1 VFEKFT
7 GNVLMSNQSTKPAR
21 LLFGA
26 ALTSLLLV
34 SACDRQGE
42 RLERARE
49 IADASLKQISG
60 ETVVDQPDKTDPMR
74 SVPVEAR
81 AIAGKVI
88 SDISGKPTNKP
99 AFAVLSVIAKPAD
112 IPPAEAMAEIEDGE
126 LYLEDD
132 AFLEEALDRR
142 QRRPLP
148 PVPRLRARWK
158 CSSRRWGFHRA

>member
-1 VFEKFT
+1 MLFGKLT
-7 GNVLMSNQSTKPAR
+7 GNVLMSNQSTKSAR
-21 LLFGA
+21 LLLGV

-34 SACDRQGE
+34 SACDRQSE

-49 IADASLKQISG
+49 IADASLKQITG
-60 ETVVDQPDKTDPMR
+60 ETVVEPAAKPDPMR

-88 SDISGKPTNKP
+88 SDISGKPTDRP

-126 LYLEDD
+126 LYLEDESVLAD
-132 AFLEEALDRR
+132 VMAEGPSA
-142 QRRPLP
+142 
-148 PVPRLRARWK
+148 PVAAAPAPAPGSESAARA
-158 CSSRRWGFHRA
+158 

>member
-1 VFEKFT
+1 MFEKFT

-34 SACDRQGE
+34 SACDQQGE

-49 IADASLKQISG
+49 IADASLKQITG
-60 ETVVDQPDKTDPMR
+60 ETIVDQGKKTDPMR

-88 SDISGKPTNKP
+88 SDISGQPTNKP

-112 IPPAEAMAEIEDGE
+112 IPPAETAAEIEGDA
-126 LYLEDD
+126 LYMEDE
-132 AFLEEALDRR
+132 AVLEEARR
-142 QRRPLP
+142 D
-148 PVPRLRARWK
+148 
-158 CSSRRWGFHRA
+158 